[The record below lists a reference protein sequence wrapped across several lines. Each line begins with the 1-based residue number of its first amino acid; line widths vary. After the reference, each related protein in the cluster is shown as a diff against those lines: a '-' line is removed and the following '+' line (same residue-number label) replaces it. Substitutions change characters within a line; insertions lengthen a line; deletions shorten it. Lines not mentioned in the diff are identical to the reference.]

1 MATRIIAMAELKAQV
16 AGIFR
21 RLDVPSQDA
30 EIVARHLVEADLRGW
45 PTPTA

>member
-1 MATRIIAMAELKAQV
+1 MATRTIDVAELKAQV

-30 EIVARHLVEADLRGW
+30 EIVARHLVEADPRGGT
-45 PTPTA
+45 TPTA